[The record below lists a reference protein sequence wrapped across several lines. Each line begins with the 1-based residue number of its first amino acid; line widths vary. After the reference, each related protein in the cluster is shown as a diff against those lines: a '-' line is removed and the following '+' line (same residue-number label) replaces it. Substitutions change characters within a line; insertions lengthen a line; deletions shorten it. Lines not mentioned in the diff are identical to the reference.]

1 MNERNINNMKK
12 KYLLVIFLLVISI
25 SSFSQTTAEKE
36 VASAVDNLVKG
47 FVDADKNI
55 LNNLTAEELNYGHSS
70 GKVQNKTEFIDE
82 VVSGKPLD
90 YLKIDLE
97 GQTIKVTGKIAVVRH
112 IFNAETSSN
121 GTPGKLRIGI
131 MQVWQNQKGKWKLIA
146 RQAYKL

>member
-1 MNERNINNMKK
+1 MN
-12 KYLLVIFLLVISI
+12 KYFFIIVFLFSVSL
-25 SSFSQTTAEKE
+25 SSYGQTAAEKE
-36 VASAVDNLVKG
+36 VAVAVETLMKG
-47 FVDADKNI
+47 FIDADKTI
-55 LNNLTAEELNYGHSS
+55 LDNLTAEELNYGHSA

-97 GQTIKVTGKIAVVRH
+97 GQTIKVTGKTAVVRH

-131 MQVWQNQKGKWKLIA
+131 MQVWQKQKGNWKLVA
-146 RQAYKL
+146 RQAYKLP

>member
-1 MNERNINNMKK
+1 MKK
-12 KYLLVIFLLVISI
+12 YFFLIVFLFAVSL
-25 SSFSQTTAEKE
+25 SSYGQTAAEKE
-36 VASAVDNLVKG
+36 VASAVESLMKG
-47 FVDADKNI
+47 FIDADKTI
-55 LNNLTAEELNYGHSS
+55 LDNLTAAELNYGHSA

-97 GQTIKVTGKIAVVRH
+97 GQTIKVTGKTAVVRH

-131 MQVWQNQKGKWKLIA
+131 MQVWQKQKGKWKLIA
-146 RQAYKL
+146 RQAYKLP

>member
-1 MNERNINNMKK
+1 MKK
-12 KYLLVIFLLVISI
+12 YFILIVFLFGLSL
-25 SSFSQTTAEKE
+25 SSRSQTTKEKE
-36 VASAVDNLVKG
+36 VASAVENLIKG
-47 FVDADKNI
+47 FINADKNI
-55 LNNLTAEELNYGHSS
+55 LDNMTAELLSYGHSS

-82 VVSGKPLD
+82 VVSGKPLV

-97 GQTIKVTGKIAVVRH
+97 GQTIKISDKTAVVRH

-131 MQVWQNQKGKWKLIA
+131 LQVWQNQKGNWKLLA

>member
-1 MNERNINNMKK
+1 MKK
-12 KYLLVIFLLVISI
+12 YFMLIVFLVA
-25 SSFSQTTAEKE
+25 FSLYANCQTAAEKD
-36 VASAVDNLVKG
+36 VASAVENLMKG
-47 FVDADKNI
+47 FIDADKTI
-55 LNNLTAEELNYGHSS
+55 LDNLTAEELNYGHSA

-97 GQTIKVTGKIAVVRH
+97 GQIIKVTGKTAVVRH

-131 MQVWQNQKGKWKLIA
+131 MQVWQKQKGKWKLVA
-146 RQAYKL
+146 RQAYKI

>member
-1 MNERNINNMKK
+1 MN
-12 KYLLVIFLLVISI
+12 KYFFIIVFLFSVSL
-25 SSFSQTTAEKE
+25 SSYGQTAAEKE
-36 VASAVDNLVKG
+36 VAAAVETLMKG
-47 FVDADKNI
+47 FIDADKTI
-55 LNNLTAEELNYGHSS
+55 LDNLTAEELNYGHSA

-97 GQTIKVTGKIAVVRH
+97 GQTIKVTGKTAVVRH

-131 MQVWQNQKGKWKLIA
+131 MQVWQKQKGNWKLVA
-146 RQAYKL
+146 RQAYKLP

>member
-1 MNERNINNMKK
+1 MKK
-12 KYLLVIFLLVISI
+12 YFILIVFLFGLSL
-25 SSFSQTTAEKE
+25 SFRSQTTKEKE
-36 VASAVDNLVKG
+36 VASAVENLIKG
-47 FVDADKNI
+47 FINADKNI
-55 LNNLTAEELNYGHSS
+55 LDNMTAELLSYGHSS

-82 VVSGKPLD
+82 VVSGKPLV

-97 GQTIKVTGKIAVVRH
+97 GQTIKISDKTAVVRH

-131 MQVWQNQKGKWKLIA
+131 LQVWQNQKGNWKLLA

>member
-1 MNERNINNMKK
+1 MKN
-12 KYLLVIFLLVISI
+12 YCLLFGFLFAILL
-25 SSFSQTTAEKE
+25 SSYSQATEEKD
-36 VASAVDNLVKG
+36 VASAVENLMKG
-47 FVDADKNI
+47 FIDADKNI
-55 LNNLTAEELNYGHSS
+55 LDNLTADELVYGHSS
-70 GKVQNKTEFIDE
+70 GKVQNKAEFIDE

-97 GQTIKVTGKIAVVRH
+97 GQTIKIIGKTAVVRH

-131 MQVWQNQKGKWKLIA
+131 MQIWHNNKGKWKLLA

>member
-1 MNERNINNMKK
+1 MK
-12 KYLLVIFLLVISI
+12 KYLFIIVFLFAVSL
-25 SSFSQTTAEKE
+25 SSSGQTAAEKD
-36 VASAVDNLVKG
+36 VASAVETLMKG
-47 FVDADKNI
+47 FIDADKTI
-55 LNNLTAEELNYGHSS
+55 LDNMTAEELNYGHSA

-97 GQTIKVTGKIAVVRH
+97 GQTIKVTGKTAVVRH

-131 MQVWQNQKGKWKLIA
+131 MQVWQKQKGKWVLIA

>member
-1 MNERNINNMKK
+1 MR
-12 KYLLVIFLLVISI
+12 KYLLIIVFLFTVLPLSVG
-25 SSFSQTTAEKE
+25 QTAAENE
-36 VASAVDNLVKG
+36 VALAVENLVKG
-47 FVDADKNI
+47 FIDADKTI
-55 LNNLTAEELNYGHSS
+55 LDNLTAEELNYGHSA

-97 GQTIKVTGKIAVVRH
+97 GQIIKVTGKTAVVRH

-131 MQVWQNQKGKWKLIA
+131 MQVWQKQKGKWKLVA

>member
-1 MNERNINNMKK
+1 MIKNKGMRNYFLTIV
-12 KYLLVIFLLVISI
+12 LLFAVLPFSI
-25 SSFSQTTAEKE
+25 GQSAAESE
-36 VASAVDNLVKG
+36 VALAVENLMKG
-47 FVDADKNI
+47 FIDADRSI
-55 LNNLTAEELNYGHSS
+55 LDNLTAEELNYGHSA
-70 GKVQNKTEFIDE
+70 GKVQNKAEFIEE

-97 GQTIKVTGKIAVVRH
+97 GQTIKVTGKTAVVRH

-131 MQVWQNQKGKWKLIA
+131 MQVWQKQKGKWVLIA

>member
-1 MNERNINNMKK
+1 MKK
-12 KYLLVIFLLVISI
+12 YFLLIVFLGA
-25 SSFSQTTAEKE
+25 FSLYASCQTAAEKE
-36 VASAVDNLVKG
+36 VASAVENLMKG
-47 FVDADKNI
+47 FIDADKTI
-55 LNNLTAEELNYGHSS
+55 LDNLTAEELNYGHSA

-97 GQTIKVTGKIAVVRH
+97 GQTIKVTGKTAVVRH

-131 MQVWQNQKGKWKLIA
+131 MQVWQKQNGKWKLVA
-146 RQAYKL
+146 RQAYKI

>member
-1 MNERNINNMKK
+1 MKK
-12 KYLLVIFLLVISI
+12 YCLLIVFLMGISL
-25 SSFSQTTAEKE
+25 SGYSQTPAEKE
-36 VASAVDNLVKG
+36 VASAVDNLMKG
-47 FVDADKNI
+47 FVDADKNLLDI
-55 LNNLTAEELNYGHSS
+55 LTAEELIYGHSS

-112 IFNAETSSN
+112 IFNAETSSG

-131 MQVWQNQKGKWKLIA
+131 MQVWQNQKGKWKLLA